1 MDTDKWVVAARVGE
15 SAPALRTDSSGDMEQ
30 LELMEFI
37 ALSEHDTKQD
47 AEWAAEIRNARNDG
61 WVYTVLSRRDYDART
76 QSAQSDEPI
85 LSKASGE
92 LA

>member
-15 SAPALRTDSSGDMEQ
+15 SAPAMRTDSSGDMEQ

-37 ALSEHDTKQD
+37 GLSEHDTKQD
-47 AEWAAEIRNARNDG
+47 ADRAAEIWNARDDG
-61 WVYTVLSRRDYDART
+61 WVYTVLSQREYDAAT
-76 QSAQSDEPI
+76 QTAGSDETI
-85 LSKASGE
+85 LPKASRE